1 MVRGEEWAKQAPTR
15 PVSRPGAI
23 ERISRRRALTLIELM
38 IALAVAALIAAFA
51 VPSYRRQIDRGHRLG
66 AVTALYRLA
75 QDLAER
81 GSLEMAEQGQERV
94 FGTVPEQGSPVYRL
108 SAEPAPAGGY
118 WLSATPVPN
127 GPMRDD
133 ACGTY
138 LLRADGLRGNRPPGA
153 SGPGVPRPDCWT
165 MR

>member
-1 MVRGEEWAKQAPTR
+1 MQAPKH
-15 PVSRPGAI
+15 PASRPGTI
-23 ERISRRRALTLIELM
+23 ERLSPGRAFTLIELM

-66 AVTALYRLA
+66 AVTALYRVA

-81 GSLEMAEQGQERV
+81 GGFETTGQGEGMEL
-94 FGTVPEQGSPVYRL
+94 GTVPEQGPPVYRL

-133 ACGTY
+133 SCGTY

-153 SGPGVPRPDCWT
+153 SGPGVPRPECWT